1 MKINKEIN
9 DFKREPINPR
19 SGYVEKK
26 KSLVNIF

>member
-26 KSLVNIF
+26 KKPS